1 MKKAE
6 NIICL
11 LNLIQIKIHHL
22 PDLMLTNH
30 LENLDYN
37 RDFFKNFHLIME
49 SSHLDLV
56 CLNILLGDTV
66 NMLTTN
72 FKISEKKCVHLQKS
86 MV

>member
-56 CLNILLGDTV
+56 YLNILLGDTV
-66 NMLTTN
+66 NMLIT
-72 FKISEKKCVHLQKS
+72 KIQLNENNPLHLRKNS
-86 MV
+86 V